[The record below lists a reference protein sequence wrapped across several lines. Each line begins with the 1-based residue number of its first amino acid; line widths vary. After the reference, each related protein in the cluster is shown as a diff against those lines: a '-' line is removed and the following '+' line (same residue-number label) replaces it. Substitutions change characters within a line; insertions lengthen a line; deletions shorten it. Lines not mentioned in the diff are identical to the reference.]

1 MKWYIKLNSN
11 RIEIVRKVTNMKL
24 ISVVIPTYN
33 RAEMLCEC
41 VDSILNSTYENL
53 EIIVVDN
60 NSTDQTVD
68 IVQEKYADEQRV
80 KVVALKENLMAA
92 GGRNEGIKV
101 STGDYILFVDNDNI
115 VYKDMIELLVN
126 EMEKDATVGLTG
138 PLSINRHSG
147 DAIWLVSGD
156 YHFFS
161 SRPKTLYAGKKISEV
176 NLEKIYDTCYSPNIM
191 MVSRKAIE
199 AVGGFDKS
207 YYAMYEEADF
217 GYRILKAGFNA
228 RIVTDARTYH
238 MSHVDTGEQAKLRVL
253 GIGFPERAFHYAKN
267 RSVFMKK
274 YAKWYHMIT
283 YYLIFI
289 HVFTLY
295 YSLIALKYGRKDIA
309 KAWIHGTIA
318 GVKTKVTREI
328 KVEI

>member
-1 MKWYIKLNSN
+1 
-11 RIEIVRKVTNMKL
+11 MKL
-24 ISVVIPTYN
+24 VSVVIPTYN

-41 VDSILNSTYENL
+41 VDSILKSTYTNL
-53 EIIVVDN
+53 EVIVVDN
-60 NSTDQTVD
+60 NSTDQTSD
-68 IVQEKYADEQRV
+68 IVKEKYVEDQRV

-101 STGDYILFVDNDNI
+101 SSGDYILFVDNDNI
-115 VYKDMIELLVN
+115 VCEDMIELLVN
-126 EMEKDATVGLTG
+126 EMEKDAKLGLTG
-138 PLSINRHSG
+138 PISLNKYSG
-147 DAIWLVSGD
+147 DTIWLASGD

-161 SRPKTLYAGKKISEV
+161 SRPKTLYAGKKVDEV
-176 NLEKIYDTCYSPNIM
+176 KLEKTYDTCYSPNIM
-191 MVSRKAIE
+191 MVSRDAIE

-217 GYRILKAGFNA
+217 GYRILKAGFSA
-228 RIVTDARTYH
+228 QIVTDARTHHLNY
-238 MSHVDTGEQAKLRVL
+238 VDAGEQAKLRVL
-253 GIGFPERAFHYAKN
+253 GIGFPERTFHYAKN

-274 YAKWYHMIT
+274 YARWYHMIT

-309 KAWIHGTIA
+309 KAWIKGTIA
-318 GVKTKVTREI
+318 GVKSKVTREI